1 MLHLQLQ
8 KEGLTVKI
16 TLILCLLLLAL
27 AQSVSAEIEPI
38 IWSESIHNTTK
49 PPTELVNVDD
59 HIIIKSDRTLSLDL
73 TEDLPIKTIVLR
85 PDNRNTTHLEKKMF
99 LFSIELSDRAK
110 KVIDL
115 PLGEHKFN

>member
-1 MLHLQLQ
+1 M
-8 KEGLTVKI
+8 KI
-16 TLILCLLLLAL
+16 PLILCLLLLAL
-27 AQSVSAEIEPI
+27 ALPVSAEIKPI

-49 PPTELVNVDD
+49 PPTELVNLDD

-73 TEDLPIKTIVLR
+73 TEDLPIKTIVIQ
-85 PDNRNTTHLEKKMF
+85 PDNRDITYLEKKTF
-99 LFSIELSDRAK
+99 LFTIELSDRAR